1 MSKTL
6 QFRRYPTSNLASIT
20 GASGELIVDTTL
32 NQITV
37 HDGSTAGGW
46 YAANNTTLQLVWNTA
61 NAAYAQSNTDLTYLA
76 ANVANLLGIDTSQN
90 STVNLAF
97 SAANSAGAYAN
108 AAFLVANTTSNTA
121 TAAFVEANAAFAA
134 ANAAATLIPQN
145 PESNNYVLQLSDA
158 GKHIYYTNSSNVNLY
173 IPTTSNVA
181 FSNGSTIMIVSHTT
195 TGNVTVTPNTGVSL
209 FAAGNS
215 TSGSHNVT
223 SYGVVTLMTTAANT
237 WYIYGTGLN

>member
-32 NQITV
+32 NQLTV

-76 ANVANLLGIDTSQN
+76 ANVASLLGIDATAN
-90 STVNLAF
+90 ANIALALST
-97 SAANSAGAYAN
+97 AN
-108 AAFLVANTTSNTA
+108 AAYLQAN
-121 TAAFVEANAAFAA
+121 NAGA
-134 ANAAATLIPQN
+134 IKPQN
-145 PESNNYVLQLSDA
+145 AQSNNYVLQISDA
-158 GKHIYYTNSSNVNLY
+158 GKYIYYTNSSNVSLY
-173 IPTTSNVA
+173 IPTTANVA
-181 FSNGSTIMIVSHTT
+181 FSNGSIITIVSHTT
-195 TGNVTVTPNTGVSL
+195 TGNVTIVPNTGVSL

-223 SYGVVTLMTTAANT
+223 SYGVVTLMATAANT
-237 WYIYGTGLN
+237 WYVHGFGLN

>member
-6 QFRRYPTSNLASIT
+6 QFRRYTTSNLASIT

-32 NQITV
+32 NQLTV
-37 HDGSTAGGW
+37 HDGATPGGW

-76 ANVANLLGIDTSQN
+76 ANVANLLGIDTTAN
-90 STVNLAF
+90 ANIALALST
-97 SAANSAGAYAN
+97 AN
-108 AAFLVANTTSNTA
+108 AAYLQAN
-121 TAAFVEANAAFAA
+121 NAGA
-134 ANAAATLIPQN
+134 IRPQN
-145 PESNNYVLQLSDA
+145 AEANNYVLQLSDA

-173 IPTTSNVA
+173 IPTTANVA
-181 FSNGSTIMIVSHTT
+181 FSNGSTIMVVSHST

>member
-6 QFRRYPTSNLASIT
+6 QFRRYTTSNLASIT

-32 NQITV
+32 NQLTV

-76 ANVANLLGIDTSQN
+76 ANVANILGIDATAN
-90 STVNLAF
+90 ANIALALST
-97 SAANSAGAYAN
+97 AN
-108 AAFLVANTTSNTA
+108 AAYSQAN
-121 TAAFVEANAAFAA
+121 NAGA
-134 ANAAATLIPQN
+134 IRPQN
-145 PESNNYVLQLSDA
+145 AEANNYVLQLSDA

-173 IPTTSNVA
+173 IPTTANIA

>member
-6 QFRRYPTSNLASIT
+6 QFRRYSTSNLAIIT

-76 ANVANLLGIDTSQN
+76 SNVASLLGIDATAN
-90 STVNLAF
+90 ANIALALST
-97 SAANSAGAYAN
+97 AN
-108 AAFLVANTTSNTA
+108 AAYLQAN
-121 TAAFVEANAAFAA
+121 NAGA
-134 ANAAATLIPQN
+134 IRPQN
-145 PESNNYVLQLSDA
+145 TETSNYVLQLSDA

-173 IPTTSNVA
+173 IPTTANVA

>member
-6 QFRRYPTSNLASIT
+6 QFRRYTTSNLASIT

-37 HDGSTAGGW
+37 HDGNTAGGW
-46 YAANNTTLQLVWNTA
+46 YAANAITLQTVSNTTNTS
-61 NAAYAQSNTDLTYLA
+61 YALSNTN
-76 ANVANLLGIDTSQN
+76 ANNIVA
-90 STVNLAF
+90 
-97 SAANSAGAYAN
+97 AGAYAN
-108 AAFLVANTTSNTA
+108 AAFIQANN
-121 TAAFVEANAAFAA
+121 
-134 ANAAATLIPQN
+134 AATLRPQN
-145 PESNNYVLQLSDA
+145 AQSNNYVLQLSDA

-173 IPTTSNVA
+173 IPTTANVA
-181 FSNGSTIMIVSHTT
+181 FANGSIITIVSHTT
-195 TGNVTVTPNTGVSL
+195 TGNITVAPNTGVSL

-237 WYIYGTGLN
+237 WYIHGFGLN